1 MPADSDVDLVEEF
14 NYVRHLAQEN
24 RMVINIA
31 KTKEIVFKWHN
42 PRLYIT
48 PIPVT
53 EVQQV
58 SSA

>member
-31 KTKEIVFKWHN
+31 KTKEIVFK
-42 PRLYIT
+42 
-48 PIPVT
+48 
-53 EVQQV
+53 
-58 SSA
+58 